1 MEEGRGQAEKD
12 FKAKYEEMKNLKPLR
27 QGTFVGEE
35 EEKFYIAKSEEEVYE
50 LSPLAYYIWLLCDG
64 EHTVEEVAQTLSK
77 DVNVELEDVIEPLIA
92 VLESLHNV
100 KLVGY

>member
-1 MEEGRGQAEKD
+1 MEEGQGQAEKD
-12 FKAKYEEMKNLKPLR
+12 FKAKYEEMKNLKPVR

-35 EEKFYIAKSEEEVYE
+35 GEKFYVAKSEEEVYE

-64 EHTVEEVAQTLSK
+64 EHTVEEVAHTLSR
-77 DVNVELEDVIEPLIA
+77 DVDVELEDVIEPLIA

-100 KLVGY
+100 QLVGY